1 MPGQKLDS
9 MILVG
14 PFQLRLSY
22 ISIKYSIQ
30 FSLRYLELLKLWG
43 FFLTSPYAGSKT
55 ILNSKF
61 ERVQ

>member
-14 PFQLRLSY
+14 PFQVRLSY
-22 ISIKYSIQ
+22 ISIKYSVQ

-43 FFLTSPYAGSKT
+43 FFSNFSLCWFQ
-55 ILNSKF
+55 NHF
-61 ERVQ
+61 EFQI